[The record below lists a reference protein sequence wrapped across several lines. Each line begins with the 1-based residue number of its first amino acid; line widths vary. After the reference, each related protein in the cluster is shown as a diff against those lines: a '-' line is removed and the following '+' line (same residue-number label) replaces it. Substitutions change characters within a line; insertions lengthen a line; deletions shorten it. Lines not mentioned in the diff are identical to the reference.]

1 MIHTHRAQAH
11 TMGYMY
17 FHLFRRFSQPRL
29 ICTTRNR
36 RAHGFTLLEVMV
48 VVAILGVLAALAGPS
63 FTSIM
68 ERWRVRQTVES
79 MTSTLYY
86 ARSEAIKRGG
96 HVAIQK
102 LPNNINGCTSAISND
117 DWDCGWIVCDDIN
130 GNGKCNPKDP
140 VLQRVDT
147 AARVQVTRPA
157 GSGVNIKLDRWGLVD
172 GDYVGFSLVPFGKS
186 TTDPAAQG
194 ICMSSGGRIRV
205 IPPKD
210 IPCTN

>member
-1 MIHTHRAQAH
+1 
-11 TMGYMY
+11 MGYMY

-96 HVAIQK
+96 RIGIQK
-102 LPNNINGCTSAISND
+102 NAQGTDGCTLAKTTQE
-117 DWDCGWIVCDDIN
+117 WGCGWFVFVDSDD
-130 GNGKCNPKDP
+130 NGKWTSGEEI
-140 VLQRVDT
+140 LQTVSIPANTDVMHKTGGISIKVDRYGMMSGLNAKGFIFSPSST
-147 AARVQVTRPA
+147 GISSPATR
-157 GSGVNIKLDRWGLVD
+157 
-172 GDYVGFSLVPFGKS
+172 
-186 TTDPAAQG
+186 G
-194 ICMSSGGRIRV
+194 ICMASGGRIRV
-205 IPPKD
+205 IED
-210 IPCTN
+210 IPCSN